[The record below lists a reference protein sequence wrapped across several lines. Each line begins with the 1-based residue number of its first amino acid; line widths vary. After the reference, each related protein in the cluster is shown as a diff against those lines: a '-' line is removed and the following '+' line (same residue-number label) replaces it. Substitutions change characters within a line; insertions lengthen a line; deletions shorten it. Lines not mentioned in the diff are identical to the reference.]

1 MRNTII
7 LLGAVLSLTACGL
20 VWSADEMTEG
30 EKASVLAGLD
40 EACPTQWCAGGTQYD
55 FTEVACTGDRSSC
68 QLSFDAT
75 IDGRLHHG
83 VVNVSGYAQ
92 ILTGTDVDPS
102 FERAVGRAL
111 SGWHPSEDP
120 SE

>member
-1 MRNTII
+1 MRNAII
-7 LLGAVLSLTACGL
+7 IIGAVLTLSACGL
-20 VWSADEMTEG
+20 LWSSDGMTEG
-30 EKASVLAGLD
+30 EKASILAGLD
-40 EACPTQWCAGGTQYD
+40 EACPTRWCADGTEYA

-75 IDGRLHHG
+75 IEGRLHHDS
-83 VVNVSGYAQ
+83 VTVNGYSQ

-111 SGWHPSEDP
+111 SAWHPSE
-120 SE
+120 